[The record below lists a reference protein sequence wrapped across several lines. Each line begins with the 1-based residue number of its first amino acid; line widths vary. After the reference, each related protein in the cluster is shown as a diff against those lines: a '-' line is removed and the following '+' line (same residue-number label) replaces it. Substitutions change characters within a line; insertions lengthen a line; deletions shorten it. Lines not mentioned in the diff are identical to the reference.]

1 MMRNTYQL
9 EMDGM
14 TIDFIGLDWLIEFLY
29 DQTDFTDE
37 YIDRIHDSLW
47 VLNDNET
54 LKLPELWV
62 TYYKRG
68 MK

>member
-1 MMRNTYQL
+1 MRDTYQL

-29 DQTDFTDE
+29 DQTEFTDE
-37 YIDRIHDSLW
+37 YIDRINYDAQS
-47 VLNDNET
+47 LNDGQT
-54 LKLPELWV
+54 MKLPEMWI

>member
-1 MMRNTYQL
+1 MRDTYQL

-29 DQTDFTDE
+29 DHTDFTDE
-37 YIDRIHDSLW
+37 YIDKLNYDAQSLQ
-47 VLNDNET
+47 DGQT
-54 LKLPELWV
+54 LKLPEMWV

-68 MK
+68 KK

>member
-1 MMRNTYQL
+1 MRDTYQL

-37 YIDRIHDSLW
+37 YIDRINYDAQS
-47 VLNDNET
+47 LNDGQT
-54 LKLPELWV
+54 MKLPELWI

-68 MK
+68 KK

>member
-1 MMRNTYQL
+1 MRDTYQL

-14 TIDFIGLDWLIEFLY
+14 TMDFIGLDWLIEFLY

-37 YIDRIHDSLW
+37 YIDRINYDAQS
-47 VLNDNET
+47 LNDGQT
-54 LKLPELWV
+54 MKLPELWV

>member
-1 MMRNTYQL
+1 MRETYQL

-14 TIDFIGLDWLIEFLY
+14 TIDFVGLDWLIEFLY

-37 YIDRIHDSLW
+37 YLDKLNYDVQSLK
-47 VLNDNET
+47 DGQT
-54 LKLPELWV
+54 LKLPEMWV

>member
-1 MMRNTYQL
+1 MRDTYQL

-14 TIDFIGLDWLIEFLY
+14 TIDFVGLDWLIEFLY

-37 YIDRIHDSLW
+37 YIDRINYDVQS
-47 VLNDNET
+47 LNDGQT
-54 LKLPELWV
+54 MKLPELWV

-68 MK
+68 KK

>member
-1 MMRNTYQL
+1 MRDTYQL

-37 YIDRIHDSLW
+37 YIDRINYDAQS
-47 VLNDNET
+47 LNDCQT
-54 LKLPELWV
+54 MKLPEMWI

-68 MK
+68 IE

>member
-1 MMRNTYQL
+1 MRDTYQL

-14 TIDFIGLDWLIEFLY
+14 TIDFVGLDWLIEFLY

-37 YIDRIHDSLW
+37 YIDRINYDAQS
-47 VLNDNET
+47 LNDGQT
-54 LKLPELWV
+54 MKLPELWV

-68 MK
+68 KK

>member
-1 MMRNTYQL
+1 MRDTYQL

-37 YIDRIHDSLW
+37 YIDRINYDAQS
-47 VLNDNET
+47 LNDGQT
-54 LKLPELWV
+54 MKLPEMWI

>member
-1 MMRNTYQL
+1 MRDTYQL

-37 YIDRIHDSLW
+37 YIGKLNYDAQSLQ
-47 VLNDNET
+47 DGQT
-54 LKLPELWV
+54 LKLPEMWV

-68 MK
+68 KK